1 MEKSRK
7 EWPNKAKSI
16 EMNKIIIIVSILMLG
31 PFLVLGQKSIQAS
44 DIEIHTKLTF
54 LKVPG
59 RDVASFEQGM
69 GLLRELSKE
78 VNFTENFDW
87 LTYKSDTDQ
96 YLIIN
101 FSNGLEDVLTIEGYR
116 NAFHE
121 KGAGKAFDALMKA
134 MADLSISVERNYIIQ
149 MLLPW
154 STVKAI
160 SVSEFPLAT
169 MIEYDIPTND
179 IEQFDITM
187 RELVA
192 LLKKTNYPYPLE
204 SNRGSIG
211 AYGTMALVW
220 FYDDRDDYM
229 GKNNLL
235 DWMERHGAKQT
246 LQSIMNTL
254 NSISES
260 TRTYNLRYKKTLS
273 Y

>member
-1 MEKSRK
+1 
-7 EWPNKAKSI
+7 
-16 EMNKIIIIVSILMLG
+16 MNGINTIVSILMLG

-44 DIEIHTKLTF
+44 DIEIHTQLTF
-54 LKVPG
+54 LKVSHQ
-59 RDVASFEQGM
+59 DVANFERDM
-69 GLLRELSKE
+69 GLLRKLSKE
-78 VNFTENFDW
+78 GKLEENFDW

-101 FSNGLEDVLTIEGYR
+101 FSNGLDDVLTLEGYR
-116 NAFHE
+116 NAFYE
-121 KGAGKAFDALMKA
+121 KGTGKAFDALIKS
-134 MADLSISVERNYIIQ
+134 MADLNISVERNYIIQ

-154 STVKAI
+154 STVAAI

-169 MIEYDIPTND
+169 MTEYDIPTNT
-179 IEQFDITM
+179 IEQFDVAM
-187 RELVA
+187 RQLVA
-192 LLKKTNYPYPLE
+192 LLKKTEYPYPLE

-235 DWMERHGAKQT
+235 NWMERHGATQA
-246 LQSIMNTL
+246 LQSILNTL

-260 TRTYNLRYKKTLS
+260 TRTYNLRYEKSLS